1 MVRQINL
8 IVKLDLQDA
17 YFNVPYKRIRENQV
31 SVGGQPI
38 RISMP
43 LPWLRP
49 SPKNFHEVAEDSH
62 CINTE
67 NKRQAYHLP
76 RQYLKNG
83 ENPAEILMT

>member
-1 MVRQINL
+1 ML
-8 IVKLDLQDA
+8 ISV
-17 YFNVPYKRIRENQV
+17 FPYKRIRENQV

-83 ENPAEILMT
+83 ENPSRDPDDLTHGHFLA

>member
-1 MVRQINL
+1 
-8 IVKLDLQDA
+8 
-17 YFNVPYKRIRENQV
+17 
-31 SVGGQPI
+31 
-38 RISMP
+38 MP

-83 ENPAEILMT
+83 ENPSRDPDDLTHGHFLA